1 MAKKKKQQS
10 KKQMVAAP
18 AVEQTGSK
26 FSFVQIKKFLNDVQR
41 EFVKIAWPTKQNTI
55 RLTIT
60 MIIFVIIV
68 SLYLGAVDMILGK
81 LIGYILSL

>member
-1 MAKKKKQQS
+1 MAKNKKQQS
-10 KKQMVAAP
+10 KKQMVAAH
-18 AVEQTGSK
+18 AAEQTGSK
-26 FSFVQIKKFLNDVQR
+26 FSLDQFKKFLTDVQR
-41 EFVKIAWPTKQNTI
+41 EFTKIAWPTKQNTI

-60 MIIFVIIV
+60 MIIFVFIV

>member
-1 MAKKKKQQS
+1 MAKNKKQQS
-10 KKQMVAAP
+10 KKQMVAAH
-18 AVEQTGSK
+18 AAEQTGSK
-26 FSFVQIKKFLNDVQR
+26 FSLDQIKKFLTDVQR
-41 EFVKIAWPTKQNTI
+41 EFTKIAWPTKQNTI

-60 MIIFVIIV
+60 MIIFVFIV